1 MGVQSIRWNK
11 EPFAWL
17 KIDTGCPPDEARW
30 VPAPDC
36 SPAHLGS
43 GTVVGIALGVGA
55 GEGLAPFP
63 RKPEPGHK
71 QSHDSP
77 PAKSGRFLWEILDAM
92 LH

>member
-1 MGVQSIRWNK
+1 M
-11 EPFAWL
+11 
-17 KIDTGCPPDEARW
+17 
-30 VPAPDC
+30 
-36 SPAHLGS
+36 
-43 GTVVGIALGVGA
+43 VGIALGVGA